1 MTVAAGSDLITV
13 DKIEILVLI
22 DNTTDSLST
31 TPDNFRSE
39 WSNLRKAGMTQLSGS
54 CQCCANHG
62 LAVIVKAWLK
72 DQTYSVLFDAGPVD
86 FAVEYNS
93 TRLGAELGEV
103 DAVVLSHGHWDH
115 AGGLLQALDLIQKQ
129 EDKPAIPVY
138 LHPGMFRQRAL
149 PMPGEELLPIK
160 EIPGPDDIKA
170 HRGEPVITDQP
181 VSFLDNMFFVS
192 GEIPR
197 VTPYEIGFP
206 GHMRRTEDGKD
217 WEPDPLIMDERYL
230 AVNVKDKGLVV
241 FSACSH
247 AGIVNVMHAAR
258 QDFPATSFH
267 ALIGGYHLS
276 GANEKIIDDTVGD
289 FVQFDL
295 DLIMPGHCTG
305 WRAVNKL
312 EQAFGDKVAPIA
324 VGMSITM

>member
-1 MTVAAGSDLITV
+1 MTAQAIKDVVEV
-13 DKIEILVLI
+13 DRIEILVLI

-31 TPDNFRSE
+31 TPDGFRSE

-62 LAVIVKAWLK
+62 LSVVVKAWVGDK
-72 DQTYSVLFDAGPVD
+72 CSTVLFDAGPVD

-93 TRLGAELGEV
+93 TRLGAKLEQVE
-103 DAVVLSHGHWDH
+103 AVVLSHGHWDH
-115 AGGLLQALDLIQKQ
+115 AGGLLQALTQIHSA
-129 EDKPAIPVY
+129 EDKADVPVY

-149 PMPGEELLPIK
+149 PLPGEDLLPIR
-160 EIPGPDDIKA
+160 EIPGPKEIREHNGD
-170 HRGEPVITDQP
+170 PVITEEP
-181 VSFLDNMFFVS
+181 IAILDGSFFVS

-197 VTPYEIGFP
+197 VTSYELGFP
-206 GHMRRTEDGKD
+206 GHMRRTADGKD

-230 AVNVKDKGLVV
+230 AVNVRGKGLVV

-258 QDFPATSFH
+258 RDFPDTPMH
-267 ALIGGYHLS
+267 GLIGGYHLS
-276 GANEKIIDDTVGD
+276 GANEKIIDQTVED
-289 FVQFDL
+289 FDQFDV

-312 EQAFGDKVAPIA
+312 EQAFGEKVAPIA
-324 VGMSITM
+324 VGMSIEI